1 MESKNVENKANVNV
15 YNHCL
20 EMPPKYFIPIK
31 VKFSRFYSRSQSMHK
46 IKLTNLKGKTTV
58 LVSFRLR
65 LGEMV
70 CYINNYYIPKSPGQ
84 TPA

>member
-31 VKFSRFYSRSQSMHK
+31 LNLVVSIQDVSQCTK
-46 IKLTNLKGKTTV
+46 YN
-58 LVSFRLR
+58 
-65 LGEMV
+65 
-70 CYINNYYIPKSPGQ
+70 
-84 TPA
+84 